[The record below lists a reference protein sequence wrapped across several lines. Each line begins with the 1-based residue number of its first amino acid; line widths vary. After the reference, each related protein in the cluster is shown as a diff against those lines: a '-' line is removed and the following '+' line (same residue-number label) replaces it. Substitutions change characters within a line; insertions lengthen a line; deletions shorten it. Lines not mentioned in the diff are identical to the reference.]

1 MILINGQW
9 EEVDS
14 KEDCMKI
21 IQENLGE
28 EFATK
33 AEEIIEFKPREPE
46 ELVDAIKDLEKIRN
60 KIDDVIQYLYEWKRD
75 ILEPE

>member
-9 EEVDS
+9 EPVES

-21 IQENLGE
+21 IRENLGE
-28 EFATK
+28 EFAAKMT
-33 AEEIIEFKPREPE
+33 EIIEFKPRVPE
-46 ELVDAIKDLEKIRN
+46 ELEDAITDLEKTRN
-60 KIDDVIQYLYEWKRD
+60 KIDDVIEYIREWKRD

>member
-1 MILINGQW
+1 MIQIKGQW
-9 EEVDS
+9 EQAES
-14 KEDCMKI
+14 KEDLMKI
-21 IQENLGE
+21 IRENLGE
-28 EFATK
+28 EFAMK

-46 ELVDAIKDLEKIRN
+46 ELVDAINDLEKIRN